1 MKNKRIVLISSVL
14 ALCLSI
20 PATTYGDDGLGKRI
34 GERLDQVL
42 GDVRQEAKDIAGQ
55 VREGF
60 EKVRGSV
67 ERMGV
72 AGRVYARLYWDKALN
87 KASISVNVN
96 PDGAATLDGTVGSE
110 ADKKRAEELA
120 QSTVGVERVINNL
133 QVVSTPEAHKPDAKP

>member
-1 MKNKRIVLISSVL
+1 MKKSWIVLISSVI

-34 GERLDQVL
+34 GERLDQVI

-67 ERMGV
+67 ERMGM

-87 KASISVNVN
+87 KASISVYVN
-96 PDGAATLDGTVGSE
+96 PEGNVTLDGTVGSE

-120 QSTVGVERVINNL
+120 QSTVGIERVVNNL
-133 QVVSTPEAHKPDAKP
+133 QVVSAPEAHKPDAKP